1 MKKIFSLIFLLFLV
15 STTTAQSIN
24 WMKDFKEASL
34 LAQETGKP
42 MLLDFTAPWCKP
54 CLEMDKSFW
63 TRPDVIE
70 LVNNFIAVKVDF
82 DKDVKLVRKYYV
94 SAIPNVT
101 TTDPWGNGLNYNR
114 GFGSDTKRYLDQLK
128 LVPKDFSSIKD
139 SVALLETEKNN
150 ITELKKVA
158 DFYSQNKLYYQS
170 NEFFKKILKLET
182 DSAAKENLL
191 LQIGF
196 NYLRSSAPD
205 DAEDFL
211 KDFQKEFPQS
221 KQNET
226 ALFGLAFANLQ
237 KDKIKNAEKLFVKLK
252 AEYPN
257 SNLIAQLEG
266 EILKAKEKAKEN
278 KK

>member
-1 MKKIFSLIFLLFLV
+1 MKKIFSLVFLLFLV
-15 STTTAQSIN
+15 STTNAQSIN
-24 WMKDFKEASL
+24 WFKDFKQASQ

-70 LVNNFIAVKVDF
+70 LASNFIAVKVDF
-82 DKDVKLVRKYYV
+82 DNDTKLVRKYYV

-114 GFGSDTKRYLDQLK
+114 GFGSDTQRYMNQLM
-128 LVPKDFSSIKD
+128 LIPKDFSSIKD
-139 SVALLETEKNN
+139 SVALLEIEKENVA
-150 ITELKKVA
+150 ELQKVA
-158 DFYSQNKLYYQS
+158 DFYSENKLYFQS
-170 NEFFKKILKLET
+170 NEYYKKLLKLET
-182 DSAAKENLL
+182 ESSNREKLF

-221 KQNET
+221 NQNET
-226 ALFGLAFANLQ
+226 ALFGLAFAYLQ
-237 KDKIKNAEKLFVKLK
+237 KEKVKNAEKIFVKLK
-252 AEYPN
+252 TDYPN
-257 SNLIAQLEG
+257 SKYIVQLES
-266 EILKAKEKAKEN
+266 EIAKAKEK